1 MKKFISILSAAVM
14 FAGILTGCNS
24 SGSSQKNKDG
34 KLSIVTTIFPQYDF
48 VRQIA
53 GDNVDITMLLS
64 PGAESHSYEPTPQD
78 IIKIQESDLFIYV
91 GGEGDVWVDT
101 IVDSMNKP
109 LNTLT
114 LMDCVDVVE
123 EEHVEGMQEEEHED
137 GDKHDHDEEKEEAEL
152 DEHVWTSPKNA
163 IKMVKCISDE
173 LCSID
178 AKNADEYK
186 SNTEKY
192 VSELEELDKKFE
204 QIVSDGKRDTI
215 IFADRFPLRYF
226 ADAYKL
232 SYFAAFPGCSSDTEP
247 SASTIAFLIDKIKEE
262 KIPVVFNI
270 EFSNK
275 KVSDTISKSTGAKML
290 EFHSCHNVSSDDFK
304 NGVTYL
310 DLMNKN
316 AAALNEALN

>member
-1 MKKFISILSAAVM
+1 
-14 FAGILTGCNS
+14 
-24 SGSSQKNKDG
+24 
-34 KLSIVTTIFPQYDF
+34 
-48 VRQIA
+48 
-53 GDNVDITMLLS
+53 
-64 PGAESHSYEPTPQD
+64 
-78 IIKIQESDLFIYV
+78 
-91 GGEGDVWVDT
+91 
-101 IVDSMNKP
+101 
-109 LNTLT
+109 
-114 LMDCVDVVE
+114 
-123 EEHVEGMQEEEHED
+123 
-137 GDKHDHDEEKEEAEL
+137 
-152 DEHVWTSPKNA
+152 
-163 IKMVKCISDE
+163 MVKCISDE

-316 AAALNEALN
+316 AVALNEALN

>member
-1 MKKFISILSAAVM
+1 MKKIISVLSAAAM
-14 FAGILTGCNS
+14 FTGILTGCNS
-24 SGSSQKNKDG
+24 SGGSKGNNNG
-34 KLSIVTTIFPQYDF
+34 KLSVVTTIFPQYDF

-64 PGAESHSYEPTPQD
+64 PGSESHSYEPTPQD

-101 IVDSMNKP
+101 IIDSMDKP

-114 LMDCVDVVE
+114 LMECVDVVE
-123 EEHVEGMQEEEHED
+123 EEYVEGMQKEEHYEGD
-137 GDKHDHDEEKEEAEL
+137 GHDHDEENEEPEL

-163 IKMVKCISDE
+163 VKMVKAISDE

-178 AKNADEYK
+178 SENADEYK

-192 VSELEELDKKFE
+192 VAGLEELDKKFE
-204 QIVSDGKRDTI
+204 QIVAEGKRDTI
-215 IFADRFPLRYF
+215 IFGDRFPFRYF
-226 ADAYKL
+226 ADAYNL

-262 KIPVVFNI
+262 KIPVVFSI

-275 KVSDTISKSTGAKML
+275 KVADTISKSTEAKML
-290 EFHSCHNVSSDDFK
+290 EFHSCHNVSNDDFK
-304 NGVTYL
+304 KGVTYL

-316 AAALNEALN
+316 AEALSEALN